1 MTGEFPS
8 KLAQTNNPMKT
19 NLSFR
24 IFKLYTLVPL
34 GIAIS
39 AAVVPQPVSAGV
51 INAADT
57 PTPTP
62 VPHQLVFTE
71 NPAGRLT
78 VTFDGSSS
86 GITVTPVSTDRWNVI
101 IPVTATAPG
110 AAQWIEPEN
119 SSLVN
124 IPEEVAT
131 DTYLVRSDVSPQSF
145 STPVPNGTP
154 TSFGNDP
161 SDGRPIIATFHDNA
175 ARTEVVPDTGST
187 FALLLLSLIGLFCA
201 TRLRSV
207 RLA

>member
-1 MTGEFPS
+1 MKRNLNSTHLVA
-8 KLAQTNNPMKT
+8 LA
-19 NLSFR
+19 
-24 IFKLYTLVPL
+24 
-34 GIAIS
+34 IAIA

-51 INAADT
+51 INTAFA
-57 PTPTP
+57 
-62 VPHQLVFTE
+62 HQLVFTE
-71 NPAGRLT
+71 NPAGSRLT

-86 GITVTPVSTDRWNVI
+86 GITVTQVTTDRWNVI
-101 IPVTATAPG
+101 LPVTATPPG

-161 SDGRPIIATFHDNA
+161 SDGVPIIATFHDNA
-175 ARTEVVPDTGST
+175 APTEVPDTGST
-187 FALLLLSLIGLFCA
+187 VALLLLSLIALLCA